1 MSMRNESIR
10 RRRKRFRSSVHARAV
25 IHSVLEKLEERRLLS
40 DGIQLVGITGNQQ
53 NPDYL
58 DETLYDI
65 KYGSSG
71 TSDPTFLDGFE
82 DITSNPPDTQLSIST
97 TIGVTEGLG
106 ALRVDVDNGV
116 NAFWGIRSPNVV
128 DMLKTGATTL
138 SYDLTLT
145 NQELNGG
152 SYGGGTDDSFN
163 GYAQNNELAVVIN
176 TSTNGFIQRSFTQA
190 NGSDSLGTNATWSG
204 VD

>member
-1 MSMRNESIR
+1 MVRAAQAANENVAAWALRITKEASMSMRQECVR
-10 RRRKRFRSSVHARAV
+10 RGLNRSCSAGAVQGV
-25 IHSVLEKLEERRLLS
+25 IHSIFEKMEERRLLS
-40 DGIQLVGITGNQQ
+40 GGIQLVGITGNQQ
-53 NPDYL
+53 NADYL

-65 KYGSSG
+65 KYGASG

-97 TIGVTEGLG
+97 TSGVTEGQG

-116 NAFWGIRSPNVV
+116 GAFWGIRSPNVV

-152 SYGGGTDDSFN
+152 SYGGGTDNSFHWDW
-163 GYAQNNELAVVIN
+163 ANN
-176 TSTNGFIQRSFTQA
+176 
-190 NGSDSLGTNATWSG
+190 
-204 VD
+204 